1 MNKLPYE
8 RPAIM
13 RQIDGHMN
21 KVGRPAPARPFDEID
36 GVKVEDLVAQ
46 YGSPLFVFSERTMR
60 HRMREAVQTFSVRY
74 PRVQFAWSYK
84 TNYLDAI
91 CRIFHQEGS
100 IAEVVS
106 EMEYLKARRNGVP
119 GSQIIYNGPYK
130 TEASLKQAASEGAM
144 IHIDNFE
151 EIPALEAIADEL
163 GRKIDVGIRINLDTQ
178 IYPQWDRFGF
188 NLESYQ
194 AYHAVKRI
202 ASGGKLSL
210 VTFHC
215 HLGTFILDPWAYA
228 RAIVKLLDFAAYLRA
243 EFKIV
248 IRNVNMG
255 GGFASSNTL
264 HQQYLPGEQISP
276 SLAQYAESISSV
288 LMSSPIADQMNL
300 ILETGRTLV
309 DEAGSLISTVRG
321 TKRLAS
327 GRRAIILDAG
337 VNLLFTAY
345 WYKLQILPTQPFQGL
360 SEETTVYGPLCMNID
375 CVRDGVVLPDLQKG
389 DRVAIR
395 PAGAYCFTQSMQF
408 IALRPACV
416 LLGMNGEI
424 DCIRRAEVLEDLV
437 ACEKIPDRL
446 SEIHGDHRESKAPR
460 VVSINR

>member
-1 MNKLPYE
+1 MNKLTYE
-8 RPAIM
+8 RPAII
-13 RQIDGHMN
+13 RQVDGLMN

-36 GVKVEDLVAQ
+36 GVRIDDLVAQ
-46 YGSPLFVFSERTMR
+46 YGSPLFVFSERTIR
-60 HRMREAVQTFSVRY
+60 HRIREAMQTFSVRY

-106 EMEYLKARRNGVP
+106 EMEYLKARRNGML

-130 TEASLKQAASEGAM
+130 TEASLKQAAAEGAM
-144 IHIDNFE
+144 IHVDNFE
-151 EIPALEAIADEL
+151 EIAALEAVSDEL
-163 GRKIDVGIRINLDTQ
+163 GKKLDVGIRINLDSQ

-194 AYHAVKRI
+194 AYHAVKRMV
-202 ASGGKLSL
+202 SGGKLNL

-248 IRNVNMG
+248 IRNINMG

-264 HQQYLPGEQISP
+264 HQQYLPGEQVSP
-276 SLAQYAESISSV
+276 SLAQYADAISSV
-288 LMSSPIADQMNL
+288 LMSSPIADQLNL
-300 ILETGRTLV
+300 ILESGRSLV
-309 DEAGSLISTVRG
+309 DEAGSLISTVRA

-327 GRRAIILDAG
+327 GRRAIVLDAG

-345 WYKLQILPTQPFQGL
+345 WYKLQILPVQPFQGL

-408 IALRPACV
+408 IALRPACI

-437 ACEKIPDRL
+437 ACESLPDRL
-446 SEIHGDHRESKAPR
+446 AGEPAHQQDTRTSR
-460 VVSINR
+460 VISISR